1 MVLAGQ
7 DRDRIALRLP
17 VQLREHRADPLEA
30 LPQARFRHG
39 RGPVED
45 VLEARH
51 IPRDEVRVVE
61 QCVDHRGDEEGEAD
75 PLALDR
81 REHGR
86 RVEPVHEVHGAA
98 LRQGR
103 ADVRARDVAHGRD
116 EQVARRVRELEVRE
130 DVRGGR
136 SHVELPPRHALG
148 TAGRPARVV
157 EDGPVVVPSLVAEG
171 LGTHCTRGGLEVL
184 GELGRT
190 EGPGPQT
197 RPGGE
202 VRELAAALRMVGL
215 IDHQGGHS
223 RILDLEDLVRGS
235 AHRVQPG
242 DVEAQRLHRDAQ
254 RPDLEAVGTQCGD
267 TVPAV
272 QPGLRE
278 HRLVPADEVEDLRIR
293 VLAGRID
300 ERHPL
305 GVPLQDAPGL
315 GADRGAGE
323 M

>member
-1 MVLAGQ
+1 
-7 DRDRIALRLP
+7 
-17 VQLREHRADPLEA
+17 
-30 LPQARFRHG
+30 
-39 RGPVED
+39 
-45 VLEARH
+45 
-51 IPRDEVRVVE
+51 VVE
-61 QCVDHRGDEEGEAD
+61 QRVDHRGDEEGEVD

-116 EQVARRVRELEVRE
+116 EQVAGRVRELEVRE

-148 TAGRPARVV
+148 AAGRPARVV
-157 EDGPVVVPSLVAEG
+157 EDGPVVVPALVAEG
-171 LGTHCTRGGLEVL
+171 LGAHCARGGLEVVR
-184 GELGRT
+184 ELGRT

-202 VRELAAALRMVGL
+202 VRELAAALRMVRL
-215 IDHQGGHS
+215 IDHQGGHP
-223 RILDLEDLVRGS
+223 RVLDLEDLVGGS
-235 AHRVQPG
+235 AHRVQPR
-242 DVEAQRLHRDAQ
+242 DVEAQRLHGDAQ

-267 TVPAV
+267 TISAV
-272 QPGLRE
+272 QPGLRQ